1 MLAAESRSARAG
13 QAFLRNNAQTITIY
27 IILLIIVTA
36 GAIIAPR
43 FTSAEN
49 LTNVL
54 MQSVALGLV
63 AMGQTVVIISG
74 GIDIS
79 IGATISMVAV
89 YSSGLMA
96 GTADPLL
103 FVPIMFGVAGMAL
116 LVGFINS
123 LIISRLNVA
132 AFIATMAT
140 GAVVQGVVLL
150 FAKRPVGKIAP
161 QLSYF
166 ADGMVGPVP
175 FAVLFLIAIIAV
187 TYLVLTRTVLG
198 RYIYATGGNERSAR
212 LSGVSTRKIL
222 AFCYVFSS
230 LMATLSAFFLIS
242 RMGIGDPQVGGMNYD
257 LFDPDSIAAVLVGGA
272 ALSGGRGSVL
282 GTVAGFLIVSLLNNV
297 FNLMQVSTFYQWL
310 IKGVI
315 ILAAVAA
322 YGIQRREEYH

>member
-1 MLAAESRSARAG
+1 
-13 QAFLRNNAQTITIY
+13 
-27 IILLIIVTA
+27 
-36 GAIIAPR
+36 
-43 FTSAEN
+43 
-49 LTNVL
+49 
-54 MQSVALGLV
+54 
-63 AMGQTVVIISG
+63 VVIISG

-96 GTADPLL
+96 GSAAPVVFLPVML
-103 FVPIMFGVAGMAL
+103 AVVAMAL
-116 LVGFINS
+116 AVGLANS
-123 LIISRLNVA
+123 LLVSRLKMA
-132 AFIATMAT
+132 PFIATMAM

-150 FAKRPVGKIAP
+150 YAKRPMGKIAP

-166 ADGMVGPVP
+166 ADGMLGPVP
-175 FAVLFLIAIIAV
+175 FAVVFLLLV
-187 TYLVLTRTVLG
+187 VVLTYLVLTRTVLG

-212 LSGVSTRKIL
+212 LSGISTRKIMT
-222 AFCYVFSS
+222 FCYLFSS
-230 LMATLSAFFLIS
+230 LMAALSAFFLIS

-282 GTVAGFLIVSLLNNV
+282 GTVAGFLIVTLLNNL

-310 IKGVI
+310 IKGII

-322 YGIQRREEYH
+322 YGIQRRER

>member
-1 MLAAESRSARAG
+1 MQEVRIVYGNQGTLAFIRRNAET
-13 QAFLRNNAQTITIY
+13 LTIY
-27 IILLIIVTA
+27 LILLALVLV
-36 GAIIAPR
+36 GMFVAPR
-43 FTSAEN
+43 FTSQEN

-54 MQSVALGLV
+54 VQSVALGLV
-63 AMGQTVVIISG
+63 SIGQTVVIISG

-96 GTADPLL
+96 GSAAPVVFLPVML
-103 FVPIMFGVAGMAL
+103 AVVAMAL
-116 LVGFINS
+116 AVGLANS
-123 LIISRLNVA
+123 LLVSRLKMA
-132 AFIATMAT
+132 PFIATMAM

-150 FAKRPVGKIAP
+150 YAKRPMGKIAP

-166 ADGMVGPVP
+166 ADGMLGPVP
-175 FAVLFLIAIIAV
+175 FAVVFLLLVVV
-187 TYLVLTRTVLG
+187 TYLFLTRTVLG

-212 LSGVSTRKIL
+212 LSGISTRKIMT
-222 AFCYVFSS
+222 FCYLFSS
-230 LMATLSAFFLIS
+230 LMAALSAFFLIS

-282 GTVAGFLIVSLLNNV
+282 GTVAGFLIVTLLNNL

-310 IKGVI
+310 IKGII

-322 YGIQRREEYH
+322 YGIQRRER

>member
-1 MLAAESRSARAG
+1 MTFIRHHT
-13 QAFLRNNAQTITIY
+13 QTITIY
-27 IILLIIVTA
+27 LILIIIVTI
-36 GAIIAPR
+36 GAIVAPR
-43 FTSAEN
+43 FSSAEN

-54 MQSVALGLV
+54 VQSVALGLV
-63 AMGQTVVIISG
+63 SMGQTTVIISG

-96 GTADPLL
+96 GTPDPFV
-103 FVPIMFGVAGMAL
+103 FVPIMAVTVGMAL
-116 LVGFINS
+116 AVGLVNS

-140 GAVVQGVVLL
+140 GAVVQGIVLL
-150 FAKRPVGKIAP
+150 FAKRPVGKTSPA
-161 QLSYF
+161 LSYF
-166 ADGMVGPVP
+166 ADGMIGPLP
-175 FAVLFLIAIIAV
+175 FAVIFLAVVVAI
-187 TYLVLTRTVLG
+187 TFLVLSRTVLG
-198 RYIYATGGNERSAR
+198 RYIYATGGNEKSAR

-222 AFCYVFSS
+222 TFCYLFSS
-230 LMATLSAFFLIS
+230 LMAAAAAFFLIS

-310 IKGVI
+310 IKGLI